1 MLIRVAWQKAVE
13 DILETGARLIEAK
26 AELNPGEYEAMLQ
39 EDLPFDRSTANRLKI
54 IAAHQV
60 LANSAYTH
68 TLPAS
73 WMTLYELS
81 KLQPERLLLLIEDG
95 TVNPRL
101 QQKEAIALLPGRS
114 RRSTAQPPSEPHQCA
129 VCTDTARVPV
139 GHQWSDDDDVE
150 EQGDSLE
157 VVEQL
162 LVKIGS
168 LFGQLRPKIER
179 MIDERLHPD
188 IRAILADGLR
198 EHAAQAIGLA
208 DRLNPPP
215 AESDQ

>member
-26 AELNPGEYEAMLQ
+26 AELDPSEYEAMLQ

-60 LANSAYTH
+60 LANRAYTH

-81 KLQPERLLLLIEDG
+81 KLRPERLLLLIEDG
-95 TVNPRL
+95 TVNPGL
-101 QQKEAIALLPGRS
+101 QQKEAIALLPGR
-114 RRSTAQPPSEPHQCA
+114 RGRSAAQPPGEPHRCA
-129 VCTDTARVPV
+129 VCTDTAQVPV
-139 GHQWSDDDDVE
+139 GHQWSEDDDVE
-150 EQGDSLE
+150 EQAETLDT
-157 VVEQL
+157 VEH
-162 LVKIGS
+162 LVSELQNIFS
-168 LFGQLRPKIER
+168 RLRPKIER
-179 MIDERLHPD
+179 VIDDRVHPD
-188 IRAILADGLR
+188 IRAVLADALR
-198 EHAAQAIGLA
+198 EHATVAIGLA
-208 DRLNPPP
+208 DRLNPP